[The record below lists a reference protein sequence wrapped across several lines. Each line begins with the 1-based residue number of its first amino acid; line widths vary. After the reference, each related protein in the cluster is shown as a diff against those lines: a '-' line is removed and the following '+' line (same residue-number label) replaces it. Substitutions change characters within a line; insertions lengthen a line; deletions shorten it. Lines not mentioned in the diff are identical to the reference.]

1 MNSWTLSRDE
11 LESDP
16 GFAKFRDLSQDIES
30 IEKNFIQYYF
40 TKTWM
45 KTSKEE
51 LTHL

>member
-16 GFAKFRDLSQDIES
+16 KFAEFRDLSQDIEP
-30 IEKNFIQYYF
+30 IERNFIQYYF
-40 TKTWM
+40 RKTWT

-51 LTHL
+51 LPHL